1 MMAAGRPP
9 QGAMGGS
16 SPEDTVVR
24 RQRFEAAHPEITLTP
39 PGARTAFWTAR
50 RDGEILASH
59 HDLGRL
65 LDAAGAADRGT
76 AVTGRRRPGL
86 RVVR

>member
-1 MMAAGRPP
+1 MMAAGRPRLRRL
-9 QGAMGGS
+9 GGGN
-16 SPEDTVVR
+16 PEEDTVVR

-39 PGARTAFWTAR
+39 PGAGTAFWTAR

-65 LDAAGAADRGT
+65 LDALERL
-76 AVTGRRRPGL
+76 TGEQP
-86 RVVR
+86 

>member
-1 MMAAGRPP
+1 M
-9 QGAMGGS
+9 
-16 SPEDTVVR
+16 R

-65 LDAAGAADRGT
+65 LDALGRL
-76 AVTGRRRPGL
+76 TGEQQP
-86 RVVR
+86 